1 MNQRMQLTVSAAVD
15 AFEVERRTLQ
25 RLLGA
30 GQLDGATKNE
40 RGHWLIPIEALHAA
54 GFDARQTWL
63 NDATKSATRRD
74 SVATN
79 TRQPLE
85 NTGHDNATA
94 VATERDSV
102 ATEVAELRVM
112 LEAARQEIKAKDLLL
127 ESVERNA
134 DDLRSS
140 LRMLEAGASAGERP
154 APSRRW
160 WQRRV

>member
-1 MNQRMQLTVSAAVD
+1 M
-15 AFEVERRTLQ
+15 
-25 RLLGA
+25 
-30 GQLDGATKNE
+30 DGDQGYSGLITKNPSHDSWE
-40 RGHWLIPIEALHAA
+40 SHWVTDHLYELKELQEHLDAAGFMPPAAWTRTRRKAPVGLSRNCDAA

-112 LEAARQEIKAKDLLL
+112 LEAARQEIKAKDL
-127 ESVERNA
+127 
-134 DDLRSS
+134 S
-140 LRMLEAGASAGERP
+140 LSI
-154 APSRRW
+154 
-160 WQRRV
+160 